1 MVVLWN
7 ILHLG
12 NTIYHLLV
20 NRVNVCAETLND
32 SHHWG
37 MNILV

>member
-7 ILHLG
+7 TLHLG
-12 NTIYHLLV
+12 NTIYHLLA
-20 NRVNVCAETLND
+20 NRVNGAETLND

-37 MNILV
+37 MNIWV